1 MKNILLLLP
10 LMTLLSA
17 CGSQNLKPIHT
28 VEHVDLERFMGDW
41 YVVANIPTFIET
53 DAYNAIETYAMNDDG
68 SIATTF
74 TFHDGSPDGELKK
87 YEPTGFIVDEQS
99 NALWDMQFIWPF
111 KAEYRVIYLDAD
123 YQTTIIGRTKRDYVW
138 LMSRQPAIE
147 ASSYASLL
155 AFLEEQG
162 YDISKVQKVPQVW
175 SREIVNEIGSDIN
188 SGINESK
195 AQ

>member
-10 LMTLLSA
+10 LITLLSA
-17 CGSQNLKPIHT
+17 CGSQNLKPIIT
-28 VEHVDLERFMGDW
+28 VEHVDLDRFMGEW

-53 DAYNAIETYAMNDDG
+53 DAYNAIETYEMNDDG

-74 TFHDGSPDGELKK
+74 TFYDGSPDGELKK

-111 KAEYRVIYLDAD
+111 KAEYRVIYLDED

-138 LMSRQPAIE
+138 LMSRQAEIE
-147 ASSYASLL
+147 DSNYQSLL
-155 AFLEEQG
+155 SFIEEQG
-162 YDISKVQKVPQVW
+162 YDINKVQKVPQVW
-175 SREIVNEIGSDIN
+175 SPAIENEI
-188 SGINESK
+188 NEGK
-195 AQ
+195 VQ

>member
-1 MKNILLLLP
+1 MKNILLLIP
-10 LMTLLSA
+10 LISLLSA

-28 VEHVDLERFMGDW
+28 VEHVDLQRFMGEW

-74 TFHDGSPDGELKK
+74 TFHDGSADGELKK

-123 YQTTIIGRTKRDYVW
+123 YQATIIGRTKRDYLW
-138 LMSRQPAIE
+138 LMSRQPEIDD
-147 ASSYASLL
+147 SSYASLL
-155 AFLEEQG
+155 AFIAEQG
-162 YDISKVQKVPQVW
+162 YDINKVQKVPQVW
-175 SREIVNEIGSDIN
+175 SQAIDYKINSDIN
-188 SGINESK
+188 EGK

>member
-1 MKNILLLLP
+1 MKNTLLLVP
-10 LMTLLSA
+10 LITLLSA

-28 VEHVDLERFMGDW
+28 VEHVDLERFMGEW
-41 YVVANIPTFIET
+41 YVIANIPTFIET

-74 TFHDGSPDGELKK
+74 TFYDGSPDGELKK

-138 LMSRQPAIE
+138 LMSRQSKIE
-147 ASSYASLL
+147 DSSYASLL
-155 AFLEEQG
+155 TFLEEQG
-162 YDISKVQKVPQVW
+162 YDINKVQKVPQVW
-175 SREIVNEIGSDIN
+175 SREIVNEINIDS
-188 SGINESK
+188 NEGK

>member
-1 MKNILLLLP
+1 MKNTLLLLP
-10 LMTLLSA
+10 LITLLSA

-28 VEHVDLERFMGDW
+28 VEHVDLKRFMGDW
-41 YVVANIPTFIET
+41 YVIANIPTFIET

-138 LMSRQPAIE
+138 LMSRQSKIE
-147 ASSYASLL
+147 DSSYASLL
-155 AFLEEQG
+155 TFLKEQG
-162 YDISKVQKVPQVW
+162 YDINKVQKVPQVW
-175 SREIVNEIGSDIN
+175 SREIVNEINIDS
-188 SGINESK
+188 NEGK